1 MPNIK
6 VSSNSSNKKNDN
18 MIDLRNVGQI
28 KPKMDQKATEFQPKF
43 LENEKIQ
50 PSQAKSF
57 YSHTTPSDEKIKK
70 IENKMD
76 EEIKQEEIDESLSEI
91 YQGDDGKMVD
101 VKKMDIKKRHGF
113 FFWFFMIIFFLC
125 VAAAAGYGAYYLYMQ
140 KGVDEAM
147 IEFSIDGKTEV
158 KAGEETNYVINYKNT
173 SNVEVKNVKIEAE
186 FPKNFRYIE
195 SDPAPAKNKNLWEID
210 SIPAHRSG
218 LIRLKGAIIGP
229 VDEANTI
236 VARIT
241 YMPVNFSSEFKKD
254 ASIITTVKDIGINFV
269 FTNPES
275 ALAGD
280 TNEVVI
286 KFTASPESSI
296 KNFLINIDPNDNIEY
311 LATDNESGNAKN
323 KKASTS
329 IEEIKSGSWQIN
341 NVGETEQELKFSFK
355 FKDKVKDKEDM
366 NIHFEQ
372 QYENVTYRFFDKTLN
387 IEVVKNNLNLTLIL
401 NGTRDSGGIDFGQAL
416 NYSLVYANKGESEMK
431 DVVIMAVLDGD
442 LLDWA
447 SLSDKN
453 KGQTQTN
460 SITWS
465 KEEIPGLASVG
476 IGQEGTIDF
485 SINVSSS
492 TEIDINKSY
501 EIKSYA
507 QFLLGGQKKSSDDMK
522 SNTIIS
528 KLNSDTN
535 IKEQVKYF
543 NDDNIA
549 VGSGP
554 LPPKVGQTTSFK
566 VYWTVSNN
574 LHELNDLKIE
584 TKLPAYVKW
593 EDKNQVS
600 AGTLQYIIE
609 ENKVVWN
616 IGRLPISVPLAEG
629 EFTISITPTLDD
641 ADKIMVLLNGTN
653 LTGTDSATMSTIN
666 KSNKAKTTKLE
677 DDTIAESD
685 GIVVE

>member
-1 MPNIK
+1 LE
-6 VSSNSSNKKNDN
+6 NKK
-18 MIDLRNVGQI
+18 I
-28 KPKMDQKATEFQPKF
+28 P
-43 LENEKIQ
+43 EK
-50 PSQAKSF
+50 SAGLSAKSESF
-57 YSHTTPSDEKIKK
+57 ASHSVPTDEKIKK
-70 IENKMD
+70 IEKKME

-101 VKKMDIKKRHGF
+101 VKKMDIKKKHGF
-113 FFWFFMIIFFLC
+113 FFWFFMIIFFLGLSG
-125 VAAAAGYGAYYLYMQ
+125 AAGYGAYYLYMQ

-147 IEFSIDGKTEV
+147 VEFSIDGKTDAL
-158 KAGEETNYVINYKNT
+158 AGEEFNYAINYKNT

-186 FPKNFRYIE
+186 FPKNFRFIE
-195 SDPAPAKNKNLWEID
+195 SEPAPAKNKNLWQID

-218 LIRLKGAIIGP
+218 VIRLKGALIGP
-229 VDEANTI
+229 VDEANTML
-236 VARIT
+236 ARIS

-269 FTNPES
+269 FTNPAS

-286 KFTASPESSI
+286 KFTANSENAM
-296 KNFLINIDPNDNIEY
+296 KNFLINIESNDNIEY
-311 LATDNESGNAKN
+311 MAADVASGNAKS

-329 IEEIKSGSWQIN
+329 IDEIKPGSWQVN
-341 NVGETEQELKFSFK
+341 GVSETEQELKFSFK
-355 FKDKVKDKEDM
+355 FKDKLKDQEDM
-366 NIHFEQ
+366 VIHFEQ
-372 QYENVTYRFFDKTLN
+372 KYEDAAYRFLDKTLSF
-387 IEVVKNNLNLTLIL
+387 EVVKNNLNLTLIL
-401 NGTRDSGGIDFGQAL
+401 NGSRDSGGIDFGQAL

-431 DVVIMAVLDGD
+431 DVVIMAVLNGD

-447 SLSDKN
+447 SLNDQN
-453 KGQTQTN
+453 KGQAQTN
-460 SITWS
+460 AITWS

-535 IKEQVKYF
+535 LKEQVKYF

-584 TKLPAYVKW
+584 TKLPPYAKW

-600 AGTLQYIIE
+600 AGTLQYIAE

-629 EFTISITPTLDD
+629 EFTISITPTVTDV
-641 ADKIMVLLNGTN
+641 DKIMVLLNGTN
-653 LTGTDSATMSTIN
+653 LSGTDSVTKSVIN
-666 KSNKAKTTKLE
+666 KINKAKTTKLE
-677 DDTIAESD
+677 DDTIAEND